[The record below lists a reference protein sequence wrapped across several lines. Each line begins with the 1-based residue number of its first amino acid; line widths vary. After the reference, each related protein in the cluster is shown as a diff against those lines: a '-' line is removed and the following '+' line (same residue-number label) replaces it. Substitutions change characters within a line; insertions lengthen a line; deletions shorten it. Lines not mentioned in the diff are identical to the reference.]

1 MIATYCPCICWKLFV
16 IVLHHQQRLIQKTC
30 RYIYIPTIVVIAQGP
45 LGDPTVSFYGG
56 IQTMVIWGFQLFWI
70 TPPSEKNYIVD
81 SFNPMEHTI
90 LVKMRISQTDVNRT
104 YFWNHQLKEP
114 IFFQHIYL
122 WNQTC
127 PNTSTWRL
135 AAHVFFLVFRCAGPA
150 PLLEVGASRWI
161 FQLLFTAQTATS
173 ATSPSPSSRRWEG
186 IENLQQKP
194 ARLAENLLGSIFV
207 LPFMA
212 QHLRKRTKLVQN
224 FRALKKHEVRVLVE
238 LVPRKILVIK
248 ICANMEKLFFSGN
261 TLANIKS

>member
-81 SFNPMEHTI
+81 SFNPMEHTM

-114 IFFQHIYL
+114 IVFPTHISLKPNMSQHFD
-122 WNQTC
+122 
-127 PNTSTWRL
+127 L
-135 AAHVFFLVFRCAGPA
+135 AACRFACFFLVFRCAGPA

-161 FQLLFTAQTATS
+161 FLSDS
-173 ATSPSPSSRRWEG
+173 ASSFCSLPKLRPQRPP
-186 IENLQQKP
+186 Q
-194 ARLAENLLGSIFV
+194 V
-207 LPFMA
+207 L
-212 QHLRKRTKLVQN
+212 HLEDGKV
-224 FRALKKHEVRVLVE
+224 
-238 LVPRKILVIK
+238 
-248 ICANMEKLFFSGN
+248 
-261 TLANIKS
+261 

>member
-1 MIATYCPCICWKLFV
+1 MIATYCPCIGWKLFV

-81 SFNPMEHTI
+81 SFNPMEHTM

-114 IFFQHIYL
+114 IVFPTHISLKPNMSQHFD
-122 WNQTC
+122 
-127 PNTSTWRL
+127 L
-135 AAHVFFLVFRCAGPA
+135 AACRFACFFFGFQMCGTRATLGGGRQ
-150 PLLEVGASRWI
+150 PLDFSIWFGK
-161 FQLLFTAQTATS
+161 QLLFTAQTATS

-194 ARLAENLLGSIFV
+194 ARLAENLLGSIFFCRSW
-207 LPFMA
+207 LNIFG
-212 QHLRKRTKLVQN
+212 KEQN
-224 FRALKKHEVRVLVE
+224 WCKTF
-238 LVPRKILVIK
+238 VPWK
-248 ICANMEKLFFSGN
+248 NMRSESL
-261 TLANIKS
+261 